1 MAATLSRSSGE
12 NRMRVGILVGAAL
25 ACAVIAGCNRQP
37 AVEHASDQPFADV
50 AITDLGKARWARTC
64 AMCHVR
70 GEGGAPK
77 IGDTAAWSR
86 RLAQG
91 EAVVLDHVINGF
103 GNMPPLGYCMDCERD
118 DLRAYIH
125 FMASGGA

>member
-1 MAATLSRSSGE
+1 
-12 NRMRVGILVGAAL
+12 MRLRFAGLFIGFALLAGCGKSEAPGAAPS
-25 ACAVIAGCNRQP
+25 AAA
-37 AVEHASDQPFADV
+37 AQPFANA
-50 AITDLGKARWARTC
+50 AISEIGKQRWARTC

-77 IGDTAAWSR
+77 IGDTAAWTT

-91 EAVVLDHVINGF
+91 EDVVLQHAIDGF
-103 GNMPPLGYCMDCERD
+103 NNMPPLGYCMDCERE

-125 FMASGGA
+125 FMASGGGA

>member
-1 MAATLSRSSGE
+1 MRLRFAGLLFGFALLAGCGKSEPPNAAATS
-12 NRMRVGILVGAAL
+12 AT
-25 ACAVIAGCNRQP
+25 
-37 AVEHASDQPFADV
+37 ASTQPFAN
-50 AITDLGKARWARTC
+50 ASMSEIGKQRWARTC

-77 IGDTAAWSR
+77 IGDTAAWAT

-91 EAVVLDHVINGF
+91 EDVVLQHAIDGF
-103 GNMPPLGYCMDCERD
+103 NNMPPLGYCMDCERE

-125 FMASGGA
+125 FMASGGGA

>member
-1 MAATLSRSSGE
+1 
-12 NRMRVGILVGAAL
+12 MRVLIVASLAF
-25 ACAVIAGCNRQP
+25 ACAVQFGCSKAEPPP
-37 AVEHASDQPFADV
+37 AASISTTLFADTV
-50 AITDLGKARWARTC
+50 ITDVGKRRWARTC

-77 IGDTAAWSR
+77 IGDAAAWVP

-91 EAVVLDHVINGF
+91 EAVLLDHTVSGF
-103 GNMPPLGYCMDCERD
+103 NNMPPLGYCMDCERE

-125 FMASGGA
+125 FMATGGGA

>member
-1 MAATLSRSSGE
+1 
-12 NRMRVGILVGAAL
+12 MRLRFAGLLFGFAL
-25 ACAVIAGCNRQP
+25 LAGCGKNEP
-37 AVEHASDQPFADV
+37 HNAVATTASTQPFAN
-50 AITDLGKARWARTC
+50 ASISEIGKQRWARTC

-77 IGDTAAWSR
+77 TGDTAAWAP

-91 EAVVLDHVINGF
+91 EDVVLQHAVEGF
-103 GNMPPLGYCMDCERD
+103 NNMPPLGYCMDCERE

-125 FMASGGA
+125 FMAGGGGA

>member
-1 MAATLSRSSGE
+1 MRSRFAGLLFVFALLVGCGKSEPQGAATSAAASS
-12 NRMRVGILVGAAL
+12 
-25 ACAVIAGCNRQP
+25 
-37 AVEHASDQPFADV
+37 QPFAN
-50 AITDLGKARWARTC
+50 ASISEIGKQRWARTC

-77 IGDTAAWSR
+77 IGDTAAWTT

-91 EAVVLDHVINGF
+91 EDVVLQHAIDGF
-103 GNMPPLGYCMDCERD
+103 NNMPPLGYCMDCERE

-125 FMASGGA
+125 FMASGGGA